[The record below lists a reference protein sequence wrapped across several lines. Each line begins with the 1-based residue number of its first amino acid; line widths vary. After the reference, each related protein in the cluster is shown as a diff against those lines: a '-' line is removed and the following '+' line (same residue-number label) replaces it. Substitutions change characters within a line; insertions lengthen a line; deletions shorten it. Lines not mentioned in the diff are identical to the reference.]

1 MSDTYSV
8 SYITHTMRGAPV
20 IQGNTPGGL
29 IAVLDCL
36 LINGWGLAAPQSLA
50 VAAGVATA
58 TFASATAWEVGAVIE
73 VTGASPAEING
84 RWRVATSS
92 GNTLTFATT
101 AADGAYT
108 GTMGIKYAGA
118 GWEKVYAGTNKAV
131 YRSTDVTGARF
142 YLRIDDSNGL
152 FARVRGYETMSD
164 IDTGTGMFPLDS
176 QISGGWYW
184 HKAASSNANAVPY
197 LLAADAKQVLQA
209 IAYGV
214 SNDAAYAMTGVF
226 GFGEGVH
233 LNPAGDAFATVL
245 SGSASSNSSLQYGAL
260 SGAKSDS
267 NGSYGG
273 AVFARGWQGLGGSIF
288 ARPVP
293 EGGDLMVFS
302 GADNTLGAAPS
313 PIDGSV
319 KMVRMLL
326 KEQGTP
332 GLLRSVTPGCYFVPQ
347 KLDNMLYAA
356 QFALHDGGGA
366 LAGRKFA
373 AIFLGSAGS
382 PGDARFGT
390 AFVDVTGP
398 WR

>member
-1 MSDTYSV
+1 MLSTSV
-8 SYITHTMRGAPV
+8 KWIRNDMRGAPV
-20 IQGNTPGGL
+20 INGNTPGCL
-29 IAVLDCL
+29 IAALDAL
-36 LINGWGLAAPQSLA
+36 LVTGWGTTTALS
-50 VAAGVATA
+50 VSVSGGIATA
-58 TFASATAWEVGAVIE
+58 TVNAGSSFTEHAVVRVDGATPSALNGEARALTAS
-73 VTGASPAEING
+73 
-84 RWRVATSS
+84 
-92 GNTLTFATT
+92 NTQITFATT
-101 AADGAYT
+101 APDGVAT
-108 GTMGIKYAGA
+108 GTITLKYAPA

-142 YLRIDDSNGL
+142 YLRVDDSNGL

-214 SNDAAYAMTGVF
+214 SGGAEYAMTGVF

-293 EGGDLMVFS
+293 EGGDSTVFS

-326 KEQGTP
+326 KEQGAL

-347 KLDNMLYAA
+347 KLDYMLFAA

-373 AIFLGSAGS
+373 AIFLGFGGS
-382 PGDARFGT
+382 YGESRSGT

>member
-1 MSDTYSV
+1 MTSTTVKWIRHD
-8 SYITHTMRGAPV
+8 MRGAPE
-20 IQGNTPGGL
+20 IKGNAPGSL
-29 IAVLDCL
+29 IAALKAL
-36 LINGWGLAAPQSLA
+36 LVTGWGSTTALS
-50 VAAGVATA
+50 VSVEAGIATA
-58 TFASATAWEVGAVIE
+58 TVNAGSSFTEHAVVLVAGATPAALNGEARVLTAS
-73 VTGASPAEING
+73 
-84 RWRVATSS
+84 
-92 GNTLTFATT
+92 NTQITFATT
-101 AADGAYT
+101 APDGLAT
-108 GTMGIKYAGA
+108 GTITIKNAPA
-118 GWEKVYAGTNKAV
+118 GWGEVFSGTNKSV
-131 YRSTDVTGARF
+131 FRSTDPTGSRF
-142 YLRIDDSNGL
+142 YLRVDDRSGL
-152 FARVRGYETMSD
+152 FARVRGYETMSNV
-164 IDTGTGMFPLDS
+164 DTGTGLFPLDA

-184 HKAASSNANAVPY
+184 HKAMSSNATAIPY
-197 LLAADAKQVLQA
+197 LLAADAKQVLQS
-209 IAYGV
+209 IAFGV
-214 SNDAAYAMTGVF
+214 SGSVEFAMTGVF

-233 LNPAGDAFATVL
+233 LPPAGDAFATVL

-260 SGAKSDS
+260 SGAKNDSD
-267 NGSYGG
+267 GSYGG

-293 EGGDLMVFS
+293 EGGDSTAFS
-302 GADNTLGAAPS
+302 GGDSTLGAAPS
-313 PIDGSV
+313 PIDGSI

-347 KLDNMLYAA
+347 KLDNTLYAA

-382 PGDARFGT
+382 PGDGRFGT